1 MNLGLSKVDW
11 VIKLATNKRNNV
23 SPYRESKSKII
34 TSQTKPVAI
43 AVIATAAL
51 PASFACF
58 AAGLCLML
66 ISSTMRSIAVLRH
79 SAANIKIPPASIIAC
94 WVKVIGKKKVKE
106 PEMIFA
112 IIHCHKLPSVL
123 ATW

>member
-1 MNLGLSKVDW
+1 
-11 VIKLATNKRNNV
+11 
-23 SPYRESKSKII
+23 
-34 TSQTKPVAI
+34 
-43 AVIATAAL
+43 
-51 PASFACF
+51 
-58 AAGLCLML
+58 L

-94 WVKVIGKKKVKE
+94 WVKVMGKKKVKE

-123 ATW
+123 ATWWKPYQDQTVLFFILISSRSINRMKILLLNAQVGMIYSAGS